1 VRIGGILAVVAAL
14 FLALPAVAADEEVSV
29 FKETAGRPAAPEL
42 TVIGLDEAPASLSA
56 YKGKLVLLNLWAT
69 WCAPCV
75 KEMPA
80 LLRLQQKMGPEG
92 LQVVALSQDRGS
104 AHVVKPFLAEKK
116 LSELTVLLDPKS
128 TTMKAMQIRGLP
140 TTILISR
147 DGKEIGRMEGDYE
160 WDGPEAIALI
170 QKHLR

>member
-1 VRIGGILAVVAAL
+1 MRIGGILAFAAAL
-14 FLALPAVAADEEVSV
+14 LLAQPSLAAGDDFAV

-42 TVIGLDEAPASLSA
+42 SVMSLDEAPASLAA

-80 LLRLQQKMGPEG
+80 LLRLQQKLGPQG

-128 TTMKAMQIRGLP
+128 ATMKALQVRGLP

-160 WDGPEAIALI
+160 WDGPEAIALM
-170 QKHLR
+170 QKHLK

>member
-1 VRIGGILAVVAAL
+1 MRFGAAFAMAAAL
-14 FLALPAVAADEEVSV
+14 FLALPAAAAEPEMSV
-29 FKETAGRPAAPEL
+29 FKETAGRPLAPEL
-42 TVIGLDEAPASLSA
+42 SVMTLDEAPTSLA
-56 YKGKLVLLNLWAT
+56 PYQGKLVLLNLWAT

-80 LLRLQQKMGPEG
+80 LLRLQQKLGPQG

-128 TTMKAMQIRGLP
+128 ATMKALQIRGLP
-140 TTILISR
+140 TSILIGR

-160 WDGPEAIALI
+160 WDGPEAIALV
-170 QKHLR
+170 QKHLK

>member
-1 VRIGGILAVVAAL
+1 MRIGGILAVVVTL
-14 FLALPAVAADEEVSV
+14 LLAGPASAADEEYAV
-29 FKETAGRPAAPEL
+29 FKETAGRPAAPDL
-42 TVIGLDEAPASLSA
+42 AVMTLDEAPASLAA

-80 LLRLQQKMGPEG
+80 LLRLQQKLGAQG

-140 TTILISR
+140 TTILLSR
-147 DGKEIGRMEGDYE
+147 DGREIGRLEGDYE
-160 WDGPEAIALI
+160 WDGAEAVALVS
-170 QKHLR
+170 KYLK